1 MGLYDKEVKAAIG
14 KIAWDI
20 LRESV
25 RKGEVNGPQMK
36 DIAQQLSPNV
46 LGDHLQRISGQ
57 AGAEKPNWYS
67 MREILSCWYQVEPC
81 TFEDSKMEAL
91 NKLVS
96 VFGSNEVG
104 LCSVANQLR
113 HCLPGQSSAGF
124 GASLGTEESGE
135 CHSHTPTAKGLV
147 TSGTRQ
153 LSDDGTSARH
163 PGWEK
168 DKKRVY
174 SSKVNLPCPKSTSR
188 KRDSLHKIRTTII
201 GTTRSPEVLAQLKK
215 HLIAIQMLDGFNVR
229 EIHQSFEE
237 LPWASLEFEPSDIME
252 GSTILHYGLIPK
264 QTPTSEEEMLVFDL
278 MELLYQT
285 LVENLRFFPFP
296 TTNLL
301 EAER

>member
-124 GASLGTEESGE
+124 GACLGTEESG
-135 CHSHTPTAKGLV
+135 TPTGKGLI
-147 TSGTRQ
+147 TSGTQQ

-237 LPWASLEFEPSDIME
+237 LPWASLELEPADIMK

-264 QTPTSEEEMLVFDL
+264 QTPTSEEEMRTFDL

-296 TTNLL
+296 TSNLS